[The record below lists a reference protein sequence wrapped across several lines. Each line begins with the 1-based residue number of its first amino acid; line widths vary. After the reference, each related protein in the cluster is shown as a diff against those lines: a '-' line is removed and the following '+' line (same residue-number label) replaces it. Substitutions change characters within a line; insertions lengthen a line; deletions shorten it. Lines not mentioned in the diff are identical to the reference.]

1 MVSRS
6 QIYANRLT
14 RVALL
19 NVDTEEDVNW
29 DAICWK
35 TWSAD
40 KLRKRWAGLKA
51 DAKVD
56 EGMSHRGEYKIYCAC
71 TTVLTVSSDTVQ
83 QLRGRWGKASS

>member
-1 MVSRS
+1 MVSHS
-6 QIYANRLT
+6 QIYVNCLT

-35 TWSAD
+35 MWPAN
-40 KLRKRWAGLKA
+40 KLWKRWAGLKA

-56 EGMSHRGEYKIYCAC
+56 KSMSHQGEYKFYCTC
-71 TTVLTVSSDTVQ
+71 TTVLTVSSDTMQ
-83 QLRGRWGKASS
+83 QLRGRWGNVTS